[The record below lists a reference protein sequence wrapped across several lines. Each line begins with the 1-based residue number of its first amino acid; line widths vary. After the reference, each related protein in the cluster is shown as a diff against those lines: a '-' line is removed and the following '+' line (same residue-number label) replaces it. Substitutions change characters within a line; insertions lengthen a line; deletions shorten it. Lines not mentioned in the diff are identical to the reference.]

1 MHLLFLSA
9 KSNPHKLLHICTYS
23 FKKKKVYQSRQELS
37 VTLPKKKKTSPPGEK
52 KHESAGACELS
63 GLFEETSTLPKRQG
77 SSPPCLIRLR
87 LRSRNTNRQSHRFS
101 NWDPVSAGRETS
113 SCSLGC
119 YELCRT
125 RQCTSANR
133 TSFSSFKRDW
143 CWEHFHHKTLRQIW
157 TEQKYYCYYYYY

>member
-1 MHLLFLSA
+1 MA
-9 KSNPHKLLHICTYS
+9 
-23 FKKKKVYQSRQELS
+23 
-37 VTLPKKKKTSPPGEK
+37 LPKKNKISPPGEK

-101 NWDPVSAGRETS
+101 NWDPVSAGREAS

-119 YELCRT
+119 YGLCRT
-125 RQCTSANR
+125 HQCTSANR
-133 TSFSSFKRDW
+133 TSFFSVF
-143 CWEHFHHKTLRQIW
+143 FLLRGTGAGNIF
-157 TEQKYYCYYYYY
+157 TTKPSDKFGHSKNTTATTTITN